1 MNPEILF
8 KVVVTCREEVCIYG
22 PTEELLEKSK
32 PIYCEL
38 PFLACKIINQSNLE
52 IKKLKRYTV
61 RNKYFKENRLEE
73 LDEKIKEIE
82 TLCNWKVRVLVEQ
95 KKKEL
100 KQESN
105 ACLLLEIAEKAK
117 KEQILKQTREKRI
130 KLREENKQ
138 KIANQTLRRSDRLK
152 KI

>member
-8 KVVVTCREEVCIYG
+8 KVAVTSCEEVCIYG
-22 PTEELLEKSK
+22 PTKEQLEKTK

-38 PFLACKIINQSNLE
+38 PFLARKIINQSNLE
-52 IKKLKRYTV
+52 IKKLKRYTI

-82 TLCNWKVRVLVEQ
+82 TLCNWKVRVLIEQ

-100 KQESN
+100 KQERD
-105 ACLLLEIAEKAK
+105 ACLLLEIAEKAR
-117 KEQILKQTREKRI
+117 KEQILKQRREERI
-130 KLREENKQ
+130 KLREENTQ
-138 KIANQTLRRSDRLK
+138 KKANHLLRRSDRLK